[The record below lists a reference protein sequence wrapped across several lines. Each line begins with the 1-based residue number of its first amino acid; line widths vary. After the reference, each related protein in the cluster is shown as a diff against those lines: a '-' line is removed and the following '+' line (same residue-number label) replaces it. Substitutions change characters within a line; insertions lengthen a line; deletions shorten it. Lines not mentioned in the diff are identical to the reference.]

1 MTCNKV
7 SLFDII
13 GRADR
18 FVAESQV
25 RDRYAAG
32 LLGVIL
38 EVCLRLHIGMV
49 TDDLDG
55 VLIRANGTVCAQTP
69 EFAGLR
75 SLRRNVRILGAVDGQ
90 VGHIVCDGNREFL
103 LRRVA
108 PQVFVNGQHI
118 ARLYV
123 LGTKAVTTAA
133 DQAAFEFRTAQRGDY
148 V

>member
-1 MTCNKV
+1 MTCNEV

-13 GRADR
+13 GRTDR

-25 RDRYAAG
+25 RNGYAAG

-38 EVCLRLHIGMV
+38 EICLGFHIGMV

-55 VLIRANGTVCAQTP
+55 VLVCTNGTVSTQTP
-69 EFAGLR
+69 EFASLR
-75 SLRRNVRILGAVDGQ
+75 SLRCNVRILGAVDGK

-103 LRRVA
+103 LRCIT
-108 PQVFVNGQHI
+108 PQVFVYGQHI

-123 LGTKAVTTAA
+123 LGAQTVTTAA
-133 DQAAFEFRTAQRGDY
+133 DQAVFEFRAAQCGDD

>member
-1 MTCNKV
+1 MTCNEV

-13 GRADR
+13 GRTDR

-25 RDRYAAG
+25 RNGHAAG

-38 EVCLRLHIGMV
+38 EVCLCLHVGMV

-55 VLIRANGTVCAQTP
+55 VLIRANGAIRAQTP
-69 EFAGLR
+69 ELASLG
-75 SLRRNVRILGAVDGQ
+75 SLRCNVRILGAVDGK

-103 LRRVA
+103 LRCIA
-108 PQVFVNGQHI
+108 PQVFVYGQHI

-123 LGTKAVTTAA
+123 LGAQTVTTAA
-133 DQAAFEFRTAQRGDY
+133 DQAAFEFRAAQCGDD